1 MRHEYDEFVDADRRF
16 VGRRQGPSREELI
29 GIDKGLGAF
38 MGSVYAWMAG
48 GLGISAAVAMWMG
61 TQPELILAIF
71 GSWLMWP
78 VMIVPFILI
87 IVLGSMM
94 KGGDLK
100 SPVVGSG
107 VYLLITGVM
116 GLWLSGIGQM
126 AWEDPAYA
134 SLVGQSLLIT
144 VGMFAGM
151 SITGWITKKD
161 LSSMGI
167 FFMAGLW
174 GLIFAMIGNFWIAS
188 VQFDFWISVI
198 AVVLF
203 AGLTAYDTQK
213 IKTLYREGGGGHGL
227 AIMGA
232 LTLYLDF
239 VNLFLHLLRIFGG
252 NSSSSD

>member
-1 MRHEYDEFVDADRRF
+1 MRYESEVDRNRRF
-16 VGRRQGPSREELI
+16 VGRHKGPTWEESV
-29 GIDKGLGAF
+29 GVDKKVGAF
-38 MGSVYAWMAG
+38 MGTVYAWMAG

-61 TQPELILAIF
+61 TQPDLILAIF

-87 IVLGSMM
+87 VVLGHMM
-94 KGGDLK
+94 KSGDQE
-100 SPVVGSG
+100 SPVVGSV

-116 GLWLSGIGQM
+116 GIWLSGIGQM

-161 LSSMGI
+161 LSGMGY
-167 FFMAGLW
+167 FFMAALW
-174 GLIFAMIGNFWIAS
+174 GLIFAMISQVWIQS

-198 AVVLF
+198 AVVVF

-213 IKTLYREGGGGHGL
+213 IKKLYHSGGGGHGL

-239 VNLFLHLLRIFGG
+239 VNLFLHMLRIFGG